1 MLRCSR
7 LLNRKYEWYRP
18 ADSHENM
25 QSICVFCGSN
35 VGINGLYRTA
45 AESLGAALVQRGLR
59 LVYGGGSV
67 GLMGVVADAVL
78 EAGGE
83 VTGVLP
89 EVLAT
94 KELLHPGVHDMHIVP
109 GMHARKARMVE
120 LADGFIALPGGY
132 GTFEELFEIVTWA
145 QLGLHQKPIGL
156 LNAAGYFNGLIDLI
170 DHAVDQGFIKAKHRE
185 LLVVGEESDSL
196 IDALAKHKVP
206 SVGKWIT
213 PSET

>member
-1 MLRCSR
+1 MRSV
-7 LLNRKYEWYRP
+7 
-18 ADSHENM
+18 
-25 QSICVFCGSN
+25 CVFCGSN
-35 VGINGLYRTA
+35 IGTNGLYRAA
-45 AESLGAALVQRGLR
+45 AESLGDALARRKLR

-83 VTGVLP
+83 VTGVIP

-94 KELLHPGVHDMHIVP
+94 KELLHTGVHDMHIVS

-145 QLGLHQKPIGL
+145 QLGLHRKPIGL
-156 LNAAGYFNGLIDLI
+156 YNAAGYFHGLIELI
-170 DHAVDQGFIKAKHRE
+170 DHAVEQGFIKAKHRE
-185 LLVVGEESDSL
+185 LLVVGEESEAL
-196 IDALAKHKVP
+196 IDALDQHKTP
-206 SVGKWIT
+206 SLGKWIT
-213 PSET
+213 PAET